1 MITIKNFFCM
11 IFVIFVTCGAPVLEA
26 GNNSFKAQTIT
37 ESAREAN
44 KNNNRNSKSLLMLF
58 GGMFLGPHAG
68 RLILFESYREQ
79 QEIQESSEQ
88 KLRELSQSQGKL

>member
-1 MITIKNFFCM
+1 M

-26 GNNSFKAQTIT
+26 GNKSFKAQTIT
-37 ESAREAN
+37 EAAQEAN
-44 KNNNRNSKSLLMLF
+44 KTNNRNSKSLLMLF

-68 RLILFESYREQ
+68 RLIPLESYREQ